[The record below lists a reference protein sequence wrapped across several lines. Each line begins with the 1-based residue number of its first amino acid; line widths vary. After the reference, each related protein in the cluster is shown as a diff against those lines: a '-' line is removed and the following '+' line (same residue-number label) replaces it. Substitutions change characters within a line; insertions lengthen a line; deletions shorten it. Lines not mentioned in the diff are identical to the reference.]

1 MEKSNNPDLLSTS
14 TPIKLSDIDVET
26 YEYKVYG
33 LDDGNK
39 IMNRIFRTQEKIPG
53 ATGKEKRQRAWKI
66 LKVIKKHKLTREGLT
81 PTKLRLLLEDLGP
94 TFVKLGQIMSKRN
107 ELLPKAYC
115 KELEK
120 LCSDSNVLE
129 YEVISSIVEHE
140 LGQPIDE
147 VFSSFN
153 KKPIGSAS
161 IGQVHKATLKSNK
174 QKVVVKI
181 QRPDIDI
188 IMRQDIMLFRMVIRP
203 LKLAPGLGGVD
214 LYKLLDDLWKITQ
227 QELNFFV
234 EATNTIKFRK
244 AMSHYKGVTC
254 PKIYKEYT
262 TQKVL
267 TMEFIDGF
275 SIDEAPKKPEID
287 CKELGN
293 RLAQN
298 FIAQVLNEEFFH
310 ADPHQG
316 NIFVRMKDDTPE
328 IVWIDFG
335 MVHHVPRSEQT
346 ALKKAITAIT
356 QRDTHALIFALM
368 SLTTSNKPLD
378 QAKLYMDVDY
388 LVTKYSSI
396 DLKEINIGVMLSDIL
411 SAVNANGLQLSST
424 INILARGLVTLE
436 GVLTGLTDELNLM
449 AILRDFILR
458 DIFETDKI
466 KQIVGENVQNA
477 VTSLQ
482 KGIELPALTNDM
494 LRAIL
499 RGQARI
505 NLNIDNTDSVVKEF
519 KHSLSGLFLALVIC
533 SLILGSAI
541 LCAARIEPLV
551 FGISVYSIV
560 GTVIAFILSLILFA
574 KQMLRRIK

>member
-1 MEKSNNPDLLSTS
+1 MKRSTNPEELLSTS

-33 LDDGNK
+33 LDDNSK
-39 IMNRIFRTQEKIPG
+39 IMNRIFKTQENIPG

-66 LKVIKKHKLTREGLT
+66 LKVIRKHKLTREGLT
-81 PTKLRLLLEDLGP
+81 PTKLRMLLEDLGP

-120 LCSDSNVLE
+120 LCSESNVLE

-140 LGQPIDE
+140 LGKPINE
-147 VFSSFN
+147 IFASFD

-161 IGQVHKATLKSNK
+161 IGQVHKATLKNK
-174 QKVVVKI
+174 KKVVVKI
-181 QRPDIDI
+181 QRPDIDVV
-188 IMRQDIMLFRMVIRP
+188 MRQDIMLFRMVLRP

-244 AMSHYKGVTC
+244 MMTHYKGVTC
-254 PKIYKEYT
+254 PIIYEEYT

-275 SIDEAPKKPEID
+275 SVEEAKNKPEID
-287 CKELGN
+287 CAELGN
-293 RLAQN
+293 RLAQS
-298 FIAQVLNEEFFH
+298 FIAQVLNEDFFH

-316 NIFVRMKDDTPE
+316 NIFIRMKDEKPE

-368 SLTTSNKPLD
+368 SLTTSSKPAD
-378 QAKLYMDVDY
+378 QAKLYTDVDY

-411 SAVNANGLQLSST
+411 SAVNANGLTLSST

-449 AILRDFILR
+449 AILRDFILK
-458 DIFETDKI
+458 DLFETGKI
-466 KQIVGENVQNA
+466 KQMIGENVQNA

-499 RGQARI
+499 RGQAKI

-533 SLILGSAI
+533 SFIIGSAI
-541 LCAARIEPLV
+541 LCAARIEPLI
-551 FGISVYSIV
+551 FGVSVYSIA
-560 GTVIAFILSLILFA
+560 GSIIAFILSLILFA

>member
-1 MEKSNNPDLLSTS
+1 MKKSNNPELLSTS

-33 LDDGNK
+33 LDDNNK
-39 IMNRIFRTQEKIPG
+39 IVNRIFKTQEDIPG
-53 ATGKEKRQRAWKI
+53 ATLKEKCQRAWKI
-66 LKVIKKHKLTREGLT
+66 LKVIRKHKLTKDGLT
-81 PTKLRLLLEDLGP
+81 PTKLRMLLEDLGP

-107 ELLPKAYC
+107 ELLPKTYC

-140 LGQPIDE
+140 LGKPIDE

-161 IGQVHKATLKSNK
+161 IGQVHKAILKSNN

-188 IMRQDIMLFRMVIRP
+188 IMRQDIMLFRMVLRP

-234 EATNTIKFRK
+234 EATNTIKFRN
-244 AMSHYKGVTC
+244 AMSHYKNVTC
-254 PKIYKEYT
+254 PKIYEEYT

-275 SIDEAPKKPEID
+275 GIDEAPNKPEID

-316 NIFVRMKDDTPE
+316 NIFVRMTDNIPE

-335 MVHHVPRSEQT
+335 MVHHVPRSEQA

-368 SLTTSNKPLD
+368 SLTTTNKPID
-378 QAKLYMDVDY
+378 QAKLYTDVDY
-388 LVTKYSSI
+388 LVTKYSSV

-436 GVLTGLTDELNLM
+436 GVLIGLTDELNLM
-449 AILRDFILR
+449 TILRDFILR

-466 KQIVGENVQNA
+466 KQIIGENVQNA

-499 RGQARI
+499 RGQAKI
-505 NLNIDNTDSVVKEF
+505 NLNIDNTDTVVKEF

-533 SLILGSAI
+533 SFIIGSAI

-551 FGISVYSIV
+551 FGISIYSIV
-560 GTVIAFILSLILFA
+560 GSIIAFILSLILFA